1 MELNSQIFTWGNYE
15 EDPKNIMGI
24 DTLPTQKSATY
35 NSAADGVFTG
45 SIEESFF
52 TNIDKSL
59 VSNPA
64 MVIGEVAM
72 ELVEGKGTVASGV
85 EIHYI
90 TNADEYDAAM
100 DPGTVEGHT
109 EGYLHAAGY
118 PGTTWADGM
127 SWAVATFRN
136 IAGTLTVLNKG
147 AKATVLNDGT
157 TPVENAFPVTTK
169 STYFIIDKGEVK
181 NCESVND
188 ITFIV
193 EG

>member
-35 NSAADGVFTG
+35 NSAANGVFTG

-64 MVIGEVAM
+64 MVIGEAAM
-72 ELVEGKGTVASGV
+72 ELVEGKGTVAN
-85 EIHYI
+85 ITINYI
-90 TNADEYDAAM
+90 TSEAEYNAAM
-100 DPGTVEGHT
+100 ADNGF
-109 EGYLHAAGY
+109 LKKAGY
-118 PGTTWADGM
+118 PGTTWTGGM
-127 SWAVATFRN
+127 SWAVATFSGV
-136 IAGTLTVLNKG
+136 AGTLTVLNKG
-147 AKATVLNDGT
+147 EKATILDGGT
-157 TPVENAFPVTTK
+157 IPTKNAFPVTIK
-169 STYFIIDKGEVK
+169 STYFIIDKGEVE
-181 NCESVND
+181 NCENVND